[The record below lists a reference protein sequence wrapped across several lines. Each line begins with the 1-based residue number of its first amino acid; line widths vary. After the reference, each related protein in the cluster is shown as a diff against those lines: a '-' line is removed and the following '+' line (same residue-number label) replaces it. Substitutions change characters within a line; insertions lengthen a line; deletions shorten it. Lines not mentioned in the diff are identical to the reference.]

1 MQITASNGAFPEVPV
16 NSHPPEQQQQ
26 NREIIQ
32 AVKAL
37 NATAFLGQDNELTF
51 LMDRGTRRPIIRIV
65 NRKTREVVRQIPAEY
80 LLQMA
85 ESSR

>member
-1 MQITASNGAFPEVPV
+1 MQITALNGVFPEVPT
-16 NSHPPEQQQQ
+16 NSRAPEPQQT
-26 NREIIQ
+26 REIIQ

-51 LMDRGTRRPIIRIV
+51 IMDRGTRRPIIRIV
-65 NRKTREVVRQIPAEY
+65 NQKTREVVRQIPAEY

-85 ESSR
+85 ADSR